1 MRCKDCDYRLWNLT
15 TSMCPE
21 CGRPFKP
28 SEFEFVLNSVRFC
41 CPHCDQP
48 YYGTGENG
56 HLVPDEFDCV
66 SCHKHI
72 HMDEM
77 VLFPTHEVRE
87 EQTEVDH
94 HPWLERKKRGVFR
107 GWFATIG
114 RAMVG
119 PGKLMRVTPETG
131 SVLAAW
137 WFSFLVVLI
146 TYVVGLGLIII
157 APAFVGGGFEGIVL
171 LLGPLVVLAMM
182 GVWGLM
188 IHGMLILL
196 CRQRGGLGRTFQA
209 VCYSSGTCVV
219 AAVPCLA
226 HMLAPVVAVWW
237 PISAILMIKEGHQ
250 ISGGRAAA
258 AVLPLPLL
266 MVLGV
271 VGLIGWG
278 VFFAFNIMPAK
289 LAKATAVAQTMASA
303 QTPTQA
309 VLTYASQNQGRGPR
323 HAVQLIADGSL
334 AASDVI
340 VPTSTTVETDIPVGD
355 VSLARLM
362 TLTPESQAAFA
373 DAAADLLPPNTI
385 AHRLGDVV
393 FTYHGMDLT
402 KANPNLWIVITS
414 LDPDAGN
421 AGSPQAFVSFGLAGG
436 GTQMLPAQAMVSSLS
451 AQNDARALYGLPPL
465 PDPSTVTHDQPATS
479 AEPP

>member
-15 TSMCPE
+15 KRTCPE

-66 SCHKHI
+66 SCHTHI

-77 VLFPTHEVRE
+77 VLFPTASVRE

-114 RAMVG
+114 RGMVG
-119 PGKLMRVTPETG
+119 PGRLMRVTPETS
-131 SVLAAW
+131 SVLEAW
-137 WFSFLVVLI
+137 WFSFLVVFAVYVLSMGLMFAFLPFG
-146 TYVVGLGLIII
+146 VVGGI
-157 APAFVGGGFEGIVL
+157 ASLLVAPIAVL
-171 LLGPLVVLAMM
+171 VMM
-182 GVWGLM
+182 GIWGLT
-188 IHGMLILL
+188 IQVMLALL
-196 CRQRGGLGRTFQA
+196 CPQRGGLGRTFQA
-209 VCYSSGTCVV
+209 ICYSSGTCVV
-219 AAVPCLA
+219 AAVPCMA
-226 HMLAPVVAVWW
+226 HMLAPVVGVWW
-237 PISAILMIKEGHQ
+237 TISAILMIRQGHQ

-266 MVLGV
+266 LVLGV
-271 VGLIGWG
+271 VGVMTWG
-278 VFFAFNIMPAK
+278 FYFTFSRMP
-289 LAKATAVAQTMASA
+289 TALTQARAAAGAMANVQA
-303 QTPTQA
+303 PAQA
-309 VLTYASQNQGRGPR
+309 VLTYALQNQGKGPG
-323 HAVQLIADGSL
+323 HAAQLIADGSL
-334 AASDVI
+334 AAGDVI
-340 VPTSTTVETDIPVGD
+340 APTSTTVETDVPVGD
-355 VSLARLM
+355 VSLARLV

-385 AHRLGDVV
+385 AHRFGDMV
-393 FTYHGMDLT
+393 FTYHGIDFT
-402 KANPNLWIVITS
+402 KADPNLWIVVSS

-421 AGSPQAFVSFGLAGG
+421 LSVGPNIIGVGLASGGTFVLPPQAIA
-436 GTQMLPAQAMVSSLS
+436 SSLAS
-451 AQNDARALYGLPPL
+451 QNVIRAQYGLPPL

-479 AEPP
+479 AAGP